1 MAILKTACVFS
12 LCFLVGLGM
21 FSYTRTPFTVET
33 EYKVR
38 VLFWPI
44 RLGGS
49 EFNGEGVRRRRVEHS
64 SLHGRQDHHYDRDA
78 RPVQHR

>member
-1 MAILKTACVFS
+1 MLRFQNRKQLCFGSEAIHRFKKMAILKTACVFS

-38 VLFWPI
+38 VLFG
-44 RLGGS
+44 L
-49 EFNGEGVRRRRVEHS
+49 
-64 SLHGRQDHHYDRDA
+64 LD
-78 RPVQHR
+78 